1 MSETKDPIPS
11 TTESV
16 NGATTTTKASSSS
29 GTEHKQVINLEQDKE
44 LIEEKSLLA
53 SNEILSKESDDGN
66 VEYKWKLVGL
76 SEDRFKHL
84 VTQMSYRLSEGQGEA
99 IYEIGI
105 NDDGYPLGLVE
116 EEYRETLGNIEK
128 MAIELQATV
137 SVICEKQ
144 VSSEGKKNKKQA
156 ATITNPEEKRWVAE
170 VLVRRFGEE
179 EYLNVNIAVCG
190 NVDSGK
196 STLIGVLTHGQL
208 DNGRGLARSNVFVH
222 KHELTTGR
230 TSSISHQIMGFDSKG
245 DTVNYSNLQSPSW
258 KDIIDKSSKVCT
270 FIDLAGHEK
279 YLKTTV
285 FGMTTGP
292 DYALLCVGS
301 NMGVTKMTKEHIGLC
316 LALKIPMFF
325 CITKVDICP
334 ENILK
339 QTIETIHKILKL
351 PGVRKLPYHVKNDD
365 DVLTCAKNLASDRIC
380 PMFLMSSV
388 TGENLQ
394 LLHKFLN
401 LLPIRKDW
409 ESLIDKPAQY
419 VIDQTF
425 FVSGV
430 GTVVSG
436 IVQSGSISVND
447 KLMLG
452 PDSNGHFR
460 SVVIKSIHCKRVN
473 VKRVHAGQQ
482 ASFALKKERRSGI
495 RKGMVIVDEEEP
507 KAVWEFEADIL
518 VLYHSTTIKEN
529 YQPVIHCNC
538 IRQSAKLVK
547 INDNESLRTG
557 EKAKV
562 KFRFLFRPEYLR
574 VGERLIFR
582 EGTTKGLGVISQVFK

>member
-16 NGATTTTKASSSS
+16 NGATTTTTKASSSS

-156 ATITNPEEKRWVAE
+156 ATITNPEEKRCVAE

-301 NMGVTKMTKEHIGLC
+301 NMGVTK
-316 LALKIPMFF
+316 
-325 CITKVDICP
+325 
-334 ENILK
+334 
-339 QTIETIHKILKL
+339 
-351 PGVRKLPYHVKNDD
+351 
-365 DVLTCAKNLASDRIC
+365 
-380 PMFLMSSV
+380 
-388 TGENLQ
+388 
-394 LLHKFLN
+394 
-401 LLPIRKDW
+401 
-409 ESLIDKPAQY
+409 
-419 VIDQTF
+419 
-425 FVSGV
+425 VS
-430 GTVVSG
+430 
-436 IVQSGSISVND
+436 
-447 KLMLG
+447 
-452 PDSNGHFR
+452 F
-460 SVVIKSIHCKRVN
+460 
-473 VKRVHAGQQ
+473 
-482 ASFALKKERRSGI
+482 
-495 RKGMVIVDEEEP
+495 
-507 KAVWEFEADIL
+507 
-518 VLYHSTTIKEN
+518 
-529 YQPVIHCNC
+529 
-538 IRQSAKLVK
+538 
-547 INDNESLRTG
+547 
-557 EKAKV
+557 
-562 KFRFLFRPEYLR
+562 
-574 VGERLIFR
+574 
-582 EGTTKGLGVISQVFK
+582 